1 MTPRLTCPV
10 GSRLLIALCTLFVLL
25 SGSAT
30 ATAAQEPADEAASAV
45 ADTAGA
51 RSSGWLPLPII
62 FYTPE
67 TKTAF
72 GASALHYFRS
82 EDSGPDSRP
91 SNLTAVLIYT
101 TRKQIIA
108 MLPVDL
114 YWQDE
119 RFHFQGMLGYVKY
132 PDYFYGIGNDTAESA
147 EEKYTA
153 RTVWAGASLQ
163 RLVAPDLY
171 VGPSFELGHS
181 RMLEIAPD
189 GLLADGDITGS
200 EGGRVVGAGPQINWD
215 SRDNIFNPTSGHL
228 YTLSA
233 SFFNSALG
241 SDFDFSRRSI
251 DLRKYWSLAA
261 TQVLAVQGVAQFM
274 SGSPPFQ
281 VLAQLGGP
289 ELMRGYYQGRY
300 RDRNLLALQVEYRRS
315 VWRRLGLV
323 LFGGVGDVAAR
334 LDDFRTRDFK
344 HSVGWGLRFCINR
357 DENINLR
364 LDFGYG
370 KDTSGT
376 YITMTEAF

>member
-1 MTPRLTCPV
+1 
-10 GSRLLIALCTLFVLL
+10 
-25 SGSAT
+25 
-30 ATAAQEPADEAASAV
+30 
-45 ADTAGA
+45 
-51 RSSGWLPLPII
+51 
-62 FYTPE
+62 
-67 TKTAF
+67 
-72 GASALHYFRS
+72 
-82 EDSGPDSRP
+82 
-91 SNLTAVLIYT
+91 
-101 TRKQIIA
+101 
-108 MLPVDL
+108 
-114 YWQDE
+114 
-119 RFHFQGMLGYVKY
+119 
-132 PDYFYGIGNDTAESA
+132 
-147 EEKYTA
+147 
-153 RTVWAGASLQ
+153 
-163 RLVAPDLY
+163 
-171 VGPSFELGHS
+171 
-181 RMLEIAPD
+181 MLEIAPD